1 MSPHDATVCLHRRLH
16 IGASHLRRL
25 PEITADA
32 PISLASG
39 RLDGCSA
46 CSEAN
51 AHKLSHKSELYR
63 PSHAGRL
70 IHADIAGPFT
80 RSRHGGYKYLL
91 VFIDDHS
98 RYKAAYPM

>member
-32 PISLASG
+32 PVSLASG

-63 PSHAGRL
+63 PSHA
-70 IHADIAGPFT
+70 
-80 RSRHGGYKYLL
+80 
-91 VFIDDHS
+91 
-98 RYKAAYPM
+98 